1 MRSYLGI
8 DAHTN
13 SGLELALIDAA
24 TGQLQW
30 RDRCPLHRATL
41 REAVQRAAR
50 PCTVVFEQGELATWL
65 HIALSGTCER
75 IIAADAHRNRL
86 IATSPDKSDPFDA
99 VKLAELAR
107 GGYVREVYQPPST
120 FQTLRLRVQHHY
132 RLQRHATA
140 IKNQVK
146 AMFRQHGIPVSGCS
160 VYTRS
165 KRAAWLALL
174 PPPARAVTED
184 LFALMD
190 VVDARKEGAERLLA
204 HVAGRFPA
212 TRRFCQIPYVGPV
225 TATTF
230 AAFIVTPERF
240 PSRSHVWSY
249 CGFGL
254 TRRSSGSSNEP
265 VRIRRKYNRALKRV
279 IKSSV
284 ERMVW
289 QPANPFAAAYRQR
302 VARGML
308 PNRAKLTV
316 ARKLIDVMCAIW
328 SKEHDYDPNLI
339 RTVP

>member
-8 DAHTN
+8 DAHTKT
-13 SGLELALIDAA
+13 GLELALIDAV
-24 TGQLQW
+24 TGEVQW
-30 RDRCPLHRATL
+30 QDRCPLHRTRL

-65 HIALSGTCER
+65 HIALTGTCER
-75 IIAADAHRNRL
+75 IIAADARRNRL

-107 GGYVREVYQPPST
+107 GGYVHEIYQPPRH

-140 IKNQVK
+140 SKNQIK
-146 AMFRQHGIPVSGCS
+146 AMFRQQGIPVSGAS
-160 VYTRS
+160 VYTPS
-165 KRAAWLALL
+165 KRAQWLALL
-174 PPPARAVTED
+174 SPPARAVTED
-184 LFALMD
+184 LYAVMD
-190 VVDARKEGAERLLA
+190 VVEERKKGAEKLLA
-204 HVAGRFPA
+204 RAAARFPA

-240 PSRSHVWSY
+240 PSRSHMWSY

-254 TRRSSGSSNEP
+254 TRRSSGSTSEP

-289 QPANPFAAAYRQR
+289 QRANPFALAYQQR
-302 VARGML
+302 VAGGML
-308 PNRAKLTV
+308 PTRAKLTV

-328 SKEHDYDPNLI
+328 SKERDYDPSLI
-339 RTVP
+339 RTGP